1 MNIRLEPW
9 SNLSDQQKVEKHY
22 LISLESSDLIN
33 SLVASGGDK
42 GEVKRNVDHLKIM
55 VLKDFWNGQDLAP
68 LNEAISAG
76 EEYVNE

>member
-22 LISLESSDLIN
+22 LISLESASLIDA
-33 SLVASGGDK
+33 LVASGGDK
-42 GEVKRNVDHLKIM
+42 QEVKRNVDHLKIM